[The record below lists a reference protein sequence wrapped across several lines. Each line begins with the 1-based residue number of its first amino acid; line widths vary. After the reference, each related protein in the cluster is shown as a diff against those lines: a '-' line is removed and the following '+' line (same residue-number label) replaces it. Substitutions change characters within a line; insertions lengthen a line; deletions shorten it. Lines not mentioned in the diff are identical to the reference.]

1 MADNTDE
8 EHLDNPVNNQPEIP
22 TDQIIP
28 PTASETINPN
38 QETENMEVHKH
49 PHHVTHKKKWGEYFL
64 EFLMLFLAVFLGFI
78 AENIR
83 EHNVEH
89 QRAKDY
95 SMSLMEEVAGD
106 TVSLN
111 NSVSY
116 YKSKTENIDTLIQ
129 LLSGN
134 IKQVPGGTLYYF
146 SELSLYN
153 SPLIFNKTTLQQLV
167 NSGALRYFTNRKLIK
182 CIGEYDQILQKVE
195 NSEASALSILMEARK
210 LQFKIF
216 DFRFKNIYYKGQN
229 LNIMNSDSILLIKKT
244 QFPLITYEPVILSEF
259 LQIGLICVEQI
270 LQFR

>member
-1 MADNTDE
+1 MFYDT
-8 EHLDNPVNNQPEIP
+8 EII
-22 TDQIIP
+22 QL
-28 PTASETINPN
+28 N

-49 PHHVTHKKKWGEYFL
+49 PHHVTHKKKLGEYLL

-89 QRAKDY
+89 QRANDY
-95 SMSLMEEVAGD
+95 SMSLMEEVVGD
-106 TVSLN
+106 TVALN
-111 NSVSY
+111 NSVSN
-116 YKSKTENIDTLIQ
+116 YKNRTVNIDTLIQ

-134 IKQVPGGTLYYF
+134 VKQVPGGKLYYF

-153 SPLIFNKTTLQQLV
+153 NPIIFNKTTLLQLV

-195 NSEASALSILMEARK
+195 NSEASSQNILMEARR

-216 DFRFKNIYYKGQN
+216 DSRFKNIYFKGQN
-229 LNIMNSDSILLIKKT
+229 INIMNSDSILLIKKT
-244 QFPLITYEPVILSEF
+244 QFSLINYDPVILSEF
-259 LQIGLICVEQI
+259 TSWLNMRSANLKVGNNKILIDAQKKAIE
-270 LQFR
+270 LLALLKKEYHFE